1 MHTVHALHH
10 TNAAQRIADRDL
22 TRNGQRLA
30 AQARL
35 YASRDLALP
44 TDLAA
49 ALLQEGLNPD
59 TFQQIEMD
67 I

>member
-1 MHTVHALHH
+1 MDNEPMTARGR
-10 TNAAQRIADRDL
+10 Q
-22 TRNGQRLA
+22 LA

-35 YASRDLALP
+35 YAARDLALP

-49 ALLQEGLNPD
+49 ALLQEGISPD
-59 TFQQIEMD
+59 TFDQHEMD